1 MCLLGLFKSA
11 LYHVFTTKACRL
23 RRDNDKL
30 RRNNRQKRKILERN
44 LREHELID
52 QALSKLE
59 MNIASTCNQDLEGG
73 KPDQSRHQ
81 RAEQSSSSF
90 LDANAGTVMKEGE
103 TFL

>member
-1 MCLLGLFKSA
+1 MVCSKSCTA

-73 KPDQSRHQ
+73 RPDQLRLQ
-81 RAEQSSSSF
+81 KAEQASSSSF
-90 LDANAGTVMKEGE
+90 LDAKAGTVIKEGE